1 MDKVREQHGSIVL
14 YEEKK
19 DGEQYI
25 RIAYADNPA
34 IAPMLSQELGISLD
48 GNGNAYIK
56 ASDFR
61 LSIFHDRYS
70 PHTYIDYSRLYV
82 GYPKSKREYIFPKL
96 YSDKDTITDRIERLK
111 ELINQS
117 SMGHL
122 PLPLRIDLMKRISD
136 IRVVQKIQCE
146 CCKKIYFFAG
156 KKNNVHAQ
164 VLSCINS
171 YLYKAENSV
180 EDILLETEKLRIHI
194 EDNYKETD
202 TAVGWA
208 IVMLGYT
215 VCYDAASILNIEDY
229 CGEDDG
235 SFDHESWNADFIG
248 SIVYSGG
255 NPFVNEGNGD
265 TGKRKEYWH
274 WYLDMILSIYKNSER
289 EIITFVLPEKAT
301 EIPDFPEELIKEG
314 LEEISSSPQGHL
326 SRPLRYK
333 ILQAFRSPRIAGR
346 VGILCALKVLPI
358 WRKYFGE
365 NHEIIELLR
374 KAEYCLGEKATPD
387 EIKKIADY
395 ISSLVEGHD
404 YGTNFAPLMA
414 GMAAVQAAYT
424 VTDGNDC
431 EEVAENDEE
440 LASDEWDAAFLASL
454 SCNGGAADLS
464 EINPESN
471 REFWKWYLTDCIPY
485 VYENEKYSGC
495 HASNKIRIPT
505 PTNCNVTLSDKIN
518 RLNSALDSYIHAPTN
533 RKEILRMQPYAT
545 DGELI
550 RIVADFLQGY
560 PCIPFTAQELEI
572 YCMVGLFDYDI
583 IRFWYCAALLALSPD
598 SCAIAYLSKLAH
610 TLMEQGP
617 GDLHILYRIV
627 LLLPEQKHLHE
638 LNREL
643 TDYYEK
649 IIPTL
654 VSTKWL
660 AKANIPYPDDFEW
673 SISFHFTSDGEMFPV
688 SDNKRDEQAWFVLTV
703 RLFGPRSLFYD
714 YARFTSYQIHV
725 CNGDNSIHGDWNEKD
740 GFLVCNGEWLMKD
753 EPYTPDQLVLLMHKL
768 SNNGIRFSKIPASIY
783 TTKGI
788 SRKAVV
794 EWIKS
799 EMKLYEN
806 DRMEEVRN
814 KALGLH
820 KYDGDVE
827 DTLAEMRKRWGK
839 DVPILKDKR
848 FDEIITQY
856 FCLSHEAGIAALGQE
871 LTACG
876 YVLYDLDGDEIYLL
890 ELLPQTEMQAFEKK
904 CSKYGQYCQ
913 LLKQPHRDFG
923 ITARHINLRKQM
935 PREKMEWP
943 DDGICY
949 IVRGF
954 AGYFADGEWKPK
966 DEEQW
971 LGTFIVDLRIV
982 PLQPVKFK
990 TRKIHSFRYSKELDF
1005 YAALYSTSLGEMP
1018 IGGKNPLEAEKW
1030 SRLCDL
1036 SADEKYDF
1044 RWCGHYLCLGD
1055 AKSVIIHTMTE
1066 QGVKYV
1072 SRIILPDGLMYPPG
1086 FGIDGKGT
1094 LYITMGDY
1102 CRSGIIRY
1110 DDNGKYT
1117 TLPFSMFGYETFR
1130 EGCIPV
1136 PDTARIILLHEYN
1149 ARNNSGIWLEP
1160 GLLDLDM
1167 ATRRCRIAPLHHIG
1181 DGLFGLHIF
1190 QEDWILVEGNSDNGN
1205 RSDYAR
1211 LWNRRTDEVL
1221 RIRPGVFGSE
1231 AFKKI
1236 HALPDGTI
1244 VVNTHQHT
1252 DDILSLS
1259 ENFWHFLRTASRPN
1273 KLGYW
1278 LNYPKPYPDI
1288 DLLLP
1293 PISEDITLMS
1303 TPPCGKLPIAKPR
1316 LSEKDGKEQGGSPE
1330 LSEADGVEIA
1340 EGRLRI
1346 NGKYVGLPLSYTIM
1360 TDIFGKEKVVF
1371 TYQTMQDDNGKT
1383 IQYDRRSFLV
1393 WEDAGVTAARNEENV
1408 YNISVIYLWITE
1420 NKVSVPILPI
1430 PAGLFG
1436 GEIIVDGTK
1445 WDKTSDMTARSGTME
1460 IATSL
1465 SDGYMEITFA
1475 NTRNRKFFWQNWRK
1489 IMVENLQVALV
1500 KRDCIRQL
1508 ERNGHIC
1515 RFIASDNTRLL
1526 AEMSE
1531 SFLDHAIQAL
1541 YAGYS
1546 MRRSE
1551 RYLKANL
1558 LPCLVEAAIKCIE
1571 YSTVR
1576 TSDILFV
1583 YSGCVLLGYEK
1594 MNMKRLGE
1602 TMAKKGVRD
1611 FVFDTLIRCRIPDWE
1626 VTEYTVFP
1634 EIKKWILSQVKSGSI
1649 TEAKA
1654 ALKNISCI
1662 SENILITD
1670 ALITS
1675 TLKI

>member
-70 PHTYIDYSRLYV
+70 PHTYIDYSRLYA
-82 GYPKSKREYIFPKL
+82 GLPKSKREYTFPKL
-96 YSDKDTITDRIERLK
+96 HPDEDTITDRIERLK

-164 VLSCINS
+164 VLSCINN
-171 YLYKAENSV
+171 YLYKAENSA
-180 EDILLETEKLRIHI
+180 EAILSETEKLRIHI

-255 NPFVNEGNGD
+255 NPFVKERNGD

-424 VTDGNDC
+424 VTDGNDY

-643 TDYYEK
+643 TDYYER

-654 VSTKWL
+654 VSAKWL

-799 EMKLYEN
+799 EMELYEN

-814 KALGLH
+814 KALDLR
-820 KYDGDVE
+820 KDDGDVE

-1420 NKVSVPILPI
+1420 NKVSIPILPI

>member
-82 GYPKSKREYIFPKL
+82 GYPKSKREYTFPKL

-314 LEEISSSPQGHL
+314 LEEISTSPQGHL

-533 RKEILRMQPYAT
+533 RKKILRMQPYAT

-643 TDYYEK
+643 TDYYER

-654 VSTKWL
+654 VSAKWL

-740 GFLVCNGEWLMKD
+740 GFLICNGEWLMKD

-1072 SRIILPDGLMYPPG
+1072 SRIILPDDLMYPPG

-1167 ATRRCRIAPLHHIG
+1167 ATRRCRIAPLYHIG

-1316 LSEKDGKEQGGSPE
+1316 LSEKDGKEQGESPE

>member
-1 MDKVREQHGSIVL
+1 
-14 YEEKK
+14 
-19 DGEQYI
+19 I

-643 TDYYEK
+643 TDYYER

-654 VSTKWL
+654 VSAKWL

-1273 KLGYW
+1273 KL
-1278 LNYPKPYPDI
+1278 
-1288 DLLLP
+1288 
-1293 PISEDITLMS
+1293 
-1303 TPPCGKLPIAKPR
+1303 
-1316 LSEKDGKEQGGSPE
+1316 
-1330 LSEADGVEIA
+1330 
-1340 EGRLRI
+1340 
-1346 NGKYVGLPLSYTIM
+1346 
-1360 TDIFGKEKVVF
+1360 
-1371 TYQTMQDDNGKT
+1371 
-1383 IQYDRRSFLV
+1383 
-1393 WEDAGVTAARNEENV
+1393 
-1408 YNISVIYLWITE
+1408 
-1420 NKVSVPILPI
+1420 
-1430 PAGLFG
+1430 
-1436 GEIIVDGTK
+1436 
-1445 WDKTSDMTARSGTME
+1445 
-1460 IATSL
+1460 
-1465 SDGYMEITFA
+1465 
-1475 NTRNRKFFWQNWRK
+1475 
-1489 IMVENLQVALV
+1489 
-1500 KRDCIRQL
+1500 
-1508 ERNGHIC
+1508 
-1515 RFIASDNTRLL
+1515 
-1526 AEMSE
+1526 
-1531 SFLDHAIQAL
+1531 
-1541 YAGYS
+1541 
-1546 MRRSE
+1546 
-1551 RYLKANL
+1551 
-1558 LPCLVEAAIKCIE
+1558 
-1571 YSTVR
+1571 
-1576 TSDILFV
+1576 
-1583 YSGCVLLGYEK
+1583 
-1594 MNMKRLGE
+1594 
-1602 TMAKKGVRD
+1602 
-1611 FVFDTLIRCRIPDWE
+1611 
-1626 VTEYTVFP
+1626 
-1634 EIKKWILSQVKSGSI
+1634 
-1649 TEAKA
+1649 
-1654 ALKNISCI
+1654 
-1662 SENILITD
+1662 
-1670 ALITS
+1670 
-1675 TLKI
+1675 

>member
-643 TDYYEK
+643 TDYYER

-654 VSTKWL
+654 VSAKWL

-871 LTACG
+871 LTAYG
-876 YVLYDLDGDEIYLL
+876 YALYDLDGDEIYLL

-1420 NKVSVPILPI
+1420 NKVSIPILPI

>member
-34 IAPMLSQELGISLD
+34 IALMLSQELGISLD

-643 TDYYEK
+643 TDYYER

-654 VSTKWL
+654 VSAKWL

>member
-643 TDYYEK
+643 TDYYER

-654 VSTKWL
+654 VSAKWL

-1330 LSEADGVEIA
+1330 LSEVDGVEIA

-1420 NKVSVPILPI
+1420 NKVSIPILPI

>member
-643 TDYYEK
+643 TDYYER

-654 VSTKWL
+654 VSAKWL

-876 YVLYDLDGDEIYLL
+876 YALYDLDGDEIYLL

-1634 EIKKWILSQVKSGSI
+1634 EIKKWISSQVKSENI

>member
-1 MDKVREQHGSIVL
+1 MDKVRKQHGSIVL

-61 LSIFHDRYS
+61 LPIFHDRYS

-82 GYPKSKREYIFPKL
+82 GYPKSKREYTFLKL

-180 EDILLETEKLRIHI
+180 EDILLETEKLRIHV
-194 EDNYKETD
+194 ENNHKETD

-255 NPFVNEGNGD
+255 DPFVNEGNGD

-274 WYLDMILSIYKNSER
+274 WYLDMILSIYENSER

-314 LEEISSSPQGHL
+314 LEEIASSPQGHL

-358 WRKYFGE
+358 WRKYFGK

-387 EIKKIADY
+387 EITKIADY

-643 TDYYEK
+643 TDYYER

-654 VSTKWL
+654 VSARWL

-714 YARFTSYQIHV
+714 YVRFTSYQIHV

-740 GFLVCNGEWLMKD
+740 GFLVCNGEWLMKN
-753 EPYTPDQLVLLMHKL
+753 ELYTPDQLVLLMHKL

-788 SRKAVV
+788 SRKAVE

-856 FCLSHEAGIAALGQE
+856 YCLSHEAGIAALGQE
-871 LTACG
+871 LTAYG
-876 YVLYDLDGDEIYLL
+876 YALYDLDGDEIYLL

-923 ITARHINLRKQM
+923 ITARHINPRKQM

-954 AGYFADGEWKPK
+954 AGYFAYGEWEPK

-1018 IGGKNPLEAEKW
+1018 IGGKNPLEADKW
-1030 SRLCDL
+1030 PRLCDL
-1036 SADEKYDF
+1036 SVYEKYEF
-1044 RWCGHYLCLGD
+1044 RWYGHYLCLGD
-1055 AKSVIIHTMTE
+1055 VKSAIIHTMTE
-1066 QGVKYV
+1066 RGIKYV

-1211 LWNRRTDEVL
+1211 LWNWRTDEVL

-1273 KLGYW
+1273 KLG
-1278 LNYPKPYPDI
+1278 
-1288 DLLLP
+1288 
-1293 PISEDITLMS
+1293 
-1303 TPPCGKLPIAKPR
+1303 
-1316 LSEKDGKEQGGSPE
+1316 
-1330 LSEADGVEIA
+1330 
-1340 EGRLRI
+1340 
-1346 NGKYVGLPLSYTIM
+1346 
-1360 TDIFGKEKVVF
+1360 
-1371 TYQTMQDDNGKT
+1371 
-1383 IQYDRRSFLV
+1383 
-1393 WEDAGVTAARNEENV
+1393 
-1408 YNISVIYLWITE
+1408 
-1420 NKVSVPILPI
+1420 
-1430 PAGLFG
+1430 
-1436 GEIIVDGTK
+1436 
-1445 WDKTSDMTARSGTME
+1445 
-1460 IATSL
+1460 
-1465 SDGYMEITFA
+1465 
-1475 NTRNRKFFWQNWRK
+1475 
-1489 IMVENLQVALV
+1489 
-1500 KRDCIRQL
+1500 
-1508 ERNGHIC
+1508 
-1515 RFIASDNTRLL
+1515 
-1526 AEMSE
+1526 
-1531 SFLDHAIQAL
+1531 
-1541 YAGYS
+1541 
-1546 MRRSE
+1546 
-1551 RYLKANL
+1551 
-1558 LPCLVEAAIKCIE
+1558 
-1571 YSTVR
+1571 
-1576 TSDILFV
+1576 
-1583 YSGCVLLGYEK
+1583 
-1594 MNMKRLGE
+1594 
-1602 TMAKKGVRD
+1602 
-1611 FVFDTLIRCRIPDWE
+1611 
-1626 VTEYTVFP
+1626 
-1634 EIKKWILSQVKSGSI
+1634 
-1649 TEAKA
+1649 
-1654 ALKNISCI
+1654 
-1662 SENILITD
+1662 
-1670 ALITS
+1670 
-1675 TLKI
+1675 